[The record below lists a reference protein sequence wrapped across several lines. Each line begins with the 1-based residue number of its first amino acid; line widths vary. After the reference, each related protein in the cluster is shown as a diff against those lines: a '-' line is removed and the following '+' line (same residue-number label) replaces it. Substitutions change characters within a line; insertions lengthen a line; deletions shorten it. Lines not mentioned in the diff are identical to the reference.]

1 MSIDEKVG
9 AHHVADGKQRH
20 VCRPLAHVFA
30 VIRKCPEGESRPLA
44 RLEIETDADGMTGAD
59 HLAFDAEIVTQGDI
73 EPVRQHYQPGTDLFP
88 VRQRQMLAFGA
99 GRYGGRLGVQEG
111 DTRRNFRPNGVDH
124 SVIENVELRAALS
137 LDDVAEARDQHF
149 AVERRGARDRIGKA
163 GLAQDRDLRSIEL
176 LAAKVIRVARVRVDE
191 DGVAPGAAEHG
202 SRDRAGKPTSD
213 NGDIGLMH
221 EASLP
226 SKVLTKIE
234 KAASCHGFFRNS
246 GQMRRPQFEAFSGLA
261 RQRPQPK
268 QASEHVVARATDV
281 RRACDGPAR

>member
-1 MSIDEKVG
+1 
-9 AHHVADGKQRH
+9 
-20 VCRPLAHVFA
+20 
-30 VIRKCPEGESRPLA
+30 
-44 RLEIETDADGMTGAD
+44 MTGTD

-99 GRYGGRLGVQEG
+99 GRYGRRLGVQEE
-111 DTRRNFRPNGVDH
+111 DTRRNFHSNGVDH
-124 SVIENVELRAALS
+124 GVIENVELRAALS
-137 LDDVAEARDQHF
+137 LDDVAEARDPHF

-176 LAAKVIRVARVRVDE
+176 LAAKVARVAGMRVDE

-221 EASLP
+221 RASLP

-234 KAASCHGFFRNS
+234 KAARATVSLGIVAS
-246 GQMRRPQFEAFSGLA
+246 MRRPQFEAVSGLA

-268 QASEHVVARATDV
+268 QASEHDVARATDF
-281 RRACDGPAR
+281 RRARDGPAR